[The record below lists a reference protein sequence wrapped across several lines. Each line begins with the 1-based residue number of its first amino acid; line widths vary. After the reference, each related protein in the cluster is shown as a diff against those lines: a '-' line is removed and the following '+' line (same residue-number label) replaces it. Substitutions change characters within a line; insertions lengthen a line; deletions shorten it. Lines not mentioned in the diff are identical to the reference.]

1 MVRDAKNG
9 LHPWWKTAYPLAQ
22 RQYRMIR
29 SPSAP
34 VYAALVGLAT
44 GLAFGTASGERAVF
58 SAIPAVEE
66 ITPQLP
72 DDPMPPL
79 THAAMAL
86 AVREAEGHLQAG
98 RPWAA
103 WKEVRKFVQKPASA
117 PDAVVLVGA
126 RAAAGWEGWSQV
138 RRLLEGRDWL
148 SERGRGEGWYL
159 LGRAYAARQDWA
171 KSADAYRAYLDLSRA
186 EHKAE
191 AAARLGV
198 VLARIKDSAG
208 AGQAF
213 AAATRGTDAPDWMR
227 ALEAEALAQAGDAGV
242 VRAASAPSASA
253 PVRLRQ
259 TRAEARWRLS
269 RGDTA
274 GALDRLEREEQ
285 ILVAAEAA
293 PQAADLALE
302 HARLLRIAGRT
313 AEARADLRRI
323 AADGNVP
330 ASQRVRAAA
339 LLGEMPGARTADEEL
354 ARAAAYEAG
363 SRPGLA
369 ARSLRA
375 ALRGGAQDDAAA
387 RLRLGRLLFDARDFR
402 PAREASLAAAAL
414 QADPAKAAEAE
425 LYAARALRR
434 LGSLDGYAE
443 MKAIAEKRAGTPA
456 AGSALFLLGDAADD
470 RDRAIAYYRR
480 AAEVTSSP
488 DAREAG
494 FRLGDRLLKAEQGGA
509 AATAWEAYVARWPR
523 GEQSAEAA
531 YRAGVLHERAG
542 RGEKARAMY
551 AAAIAA
557 DPVSYFAIRAA
568 DRMGADPLAAALANT
583 REWPSAP
590 GDAAESAAALRRLDA
605 LDAAGMTDAWTQE
618 LAWQTRRLDRRPAA
632 LLALAEGLR
641 DRGHPVEGIRLGRA
655 LLERRNG
662 EWDGRLLRVVFPFVY
677 RELLEAEAERAG
689 VDPYLLAALVRQESS
704 FNPRA
709 RSWVGATGLSQIM
722 PATGAWLA
730 PGAGVPSFD
739 PSLLAVPEINLRMGA
754 RYLRDQL
761 RRYGGKRDL
770 ALAAYNAGPS
780 RADKWRRELGYGG
793 DPDRFR
799 ERIPF
804 TETRHYVQVVI
815 RNAVVYRRLYGAE
828 RSPGLSAGG
837 S

>member
-1 MVRDAKNG
+1 
-9 LHPWWKTAYPLAQ
+9 
-22 RQYRMIR
+22 MIR

-34 VYAALVGLAT
+34 LYAALVGLAT
-44 GLAFGTASGERAVF
+44 GLAFSTASGERAIL

-66 ITPQLP
+66 LTPHLP
-72 DDPMPPL
+72 DEPMPAL

-86 AVREAEGHLQAG
+86 AAREAEGHLQAG

-103 WKEVRKFVQKPASA
+103 WKELREFVREPADA
-117 PDAVVLVGA
+117 PDAVVLLGA
-126 RAAAGWEGWSQV
+126 RSAAGWDGWSQV

-148 SERGRGEGWYL
+148 ARRGRGEGWYL
-159 LGRAYAARQDWA
+159 LGRAYAAKQDWA
-171 KSADAYRAYLDLSRA
+171 ASADAFRRYLDVRGA
-186 EHKAE
+186 ERKPE
-191 AAARLGV
+191 AAARLGA
-198 VLARIKDSAG
+198 VLARAKDSAG
-208 AGQAF
+208 AGRAYATAAGERS
-213 AAATRGTDAPDWMR
+213 AAADWMR
-227 ALEAEALAQAGDAGV
+227 ALEAEALGQAGDAGV
-242 VRAASAPSASA
+242 VRASSAPSASA

-259 TRAEARWRLS
+259 TRAEARWRLA

-274 GALDRLEREEQ
+274 GALVRLEREEQ
-285 ILVAAEAA
+285 ILQAAEAA
-293 PQAADLALE
+293 PQAAELALE
-302 HARLLRIAGRT
+302 HARLLRSAGRT
-313 AEARADLRRI
+313 AEARADLHRVT
-323 AADGNVP
+323 ADANVP
-330 ASQRVRAAA
+330 GPLRVRAATR
-339 LLGEMPGARTADEEL
+339 LGEMPGSRTADEEL

-363 SRPGLA
+363 DRPGLA
-369 ARSLRA
+369 ARSLRN
-375 ALRGGAQDDAAA
+375 ALRAGAPDDAAA

-402 PAREASLAAAAL
+402 PAREALLEAAAR
-414 QADPAKAAEAE
+414 QTDPALAAEAE

-443 MKAIAEKRAGTPA
+443 MKTIVEKRAGTPA
-456 AGSALFLLGDAADD
+456 AGSALFLLGDASDD

-480 AAEVTSSP
+480 AAEATASP

-509 AATAWEAYVARWPR
+509 AAAAWEAYAARWPR
-523 GEQSAEAA
+523 GERTAEAA
-531 YRAGVLHERAG
+531 YRAGVIHERAG
-542 RGEKARAMY
+542 RGEKARALY

-568 DRMGADPLAAALANT
+568 DRMGADPLAAAMANT
-583 REWPSAP
+583 RDWLPVP
-590 GDAAESAAALRRLDA
+590 GDGAEAKAALGRLDA
-605 LDAAGMTDAWTQE
+605 LHAAGMTEPWKEE

-641 DRGHPVEGIRLGRA
+641 DGGHSIEAIRLGRE
-655 LLERRNG
+655 LLARGNG

-677 RELLEAEAERAG
+677 RELLMAEAERVD
-689 VDPYLLAALVRQESS
+689 VDPYLLAGLVRQESS
-704 FNPRA
+704 FNPKA

-722 PATGAWLA
+722 PATGKWLA
-730 PGAGVPSFD
+730 PGAGVPNFD

-804 TETRHYVQVVI
+804 DETREYVHVVI
-815 RNAVVYRRLYGAE
+815 RNAVVYRRLYGGE
-828 RSPGLSAGG
+828 RSPGLAAGG

>member
-1 MVRDAKNG
+1 
-9 LHPWWKTAYPLAQ
+9 
-22 RQYRMIR
+22 MIR

-34 VYAALVGLAT
+34 VYAALLGLAT
-44 GLAFGTASGERAVF
+44 GLAFGTASGERAVL

-66 ITPQLP
+66 LTPHLP
-72 DDPMPPL
+72 DDPMPAL

-103 WKEVRKFVQKPASA
+103 WKELRRFVSKPADA
-117 PDAVVLVGA
+117 PDQVVLVAA
-126 RAAAGWEGWSQV
+126 RSAAGWDGWSQV

-148 SERGRGEGWYL
+148 ARRGGGEGLYL
-159 LGRAYAARQDWA
+159 LGRAHAARQDWDDA
-171 KSADAYRAYLDLSRA
+171 ADAYRGYLEVRGA
-186 EHKAE
+186 ERRAE

-198 VLARIKDSAG
+198 VLARADDDAG
-208 AGQAF
+208 AGRAF
-213 AAATRGTDAPDWMR
+213 AAAAGGETETADWMR
-227 ALEAEALAQAGDAGV
+227 ALQAEALASAGDAGV
-242 VRAASAPSASA
+242 VSAASAPSPSA

-259 TRAEARWRLS
+259 TRAEMRYWLA

-274 GALDRLEREEQ
+274 RALARLQREEQ
-285 ILVAAEAA
+285 FLAADDAA
-293 PQAADLALE
+293 PQAAELMLE
-302 HARLLRIAGRT
+302 HARLLDASGRD
-313 AEARADLRRI
+313 AEARADLRRVAGDGRVPG
-323 AADGNVP
+323 AA
-330 ASQRVRAAA
+330 RVRAAA
-339 LLGEMPGARTADEEL
+339 RLGEMPGSRTADEEL
-354 ARAAAYEAG
+354 ARAAAFEAG
-363 SRPGLA
+363 NRPGLA
-369 ARSLRA
+369 AR
-375 ALRGGAQDDAAA
+375 ALRSAIRAGAPDDAAT
-387 RLRLGRLLFDARDFR
+387 RFRLGRLLFEERDFR
-402 PAREASLAAAAL
+402 PAREALLDAAARL
-414 QADPAKAAEAE
+414 ADPAQAAEAE

-443 MKAIAEKRAGTPA
+443 MKTLVEKRAGTPA
-456 AGSALFLLGDAADD
+456 AGSALFLLGDASDD

-494 FRLGDRLLKAEQGGA
+494 YRLGDRLLKAGQDGA
-509 AATAWEAYVARWPR
+509 AAAAWEAYARRWPR
-523 GEQSAEAA
+523 GEQTAEAA
-531 YRAGVLHERAG
+531 YRAGVIHERAG
-542 RGEKARAMY
+542 RDEKARALY

-557 DPVSYFAIRAA
+557 DPVSYYAIRAA
-568 DRMGADPLAAALANT
+568 DRAGADPLAAALANG
-583 REWPSAP
+583 REWPAVP
-590 GDAAESAAALRRLDA
+590 GDAGETAAALRRLES
-605 LDAAGMTDAWTQE
+605 LDAAGMEEAWSQE

-641 DRGHPVEGIRLGRA
+641 DRGRTVEAIRLGRA
-655 LLERRNG
+655 LLERRGG
-662 EWDGRLLRVVFPFVY
+662 EWDARLLRVVFPFQY
-677 RELLEAEAERAG
+677 QELLMAEAERAD

-722 PATGAWLA
+722 PATGQWLA
-730 PGAGVPSFD
+730 PGAGVSNFD

-780 RADKWRRELGYGG
+780 RADRWRRELGYGG

-804 TETRHYVQVVI
+804 AETRHYVQVVI
-815 RNAVVYRRLYGAE
+815 RNAVVYRRLYGGE
-828 RSPGLSAGG
+828 RSPGLAGG
-837 S
+837 